1 VIIFNDLGVEQ
12 HILPRCLEISV
23 VCAQWKV
30 GGTSEAAT
38 QNTVPREATVTTVQL
53 VLTAAEV
60 CVCVCVCARV
70 HMRAPLG
77 LWLAHRDLNTGYR
90 SEICRETF
98 FLWDLMYTRIFV
110 QKDRS

>member
-1 VIIFNDLGVEQ
+1 MIIFNDLGVEQ

-60 CVCVCVCARV
+60 CVCVCVCSCARTRV
-70 HMRAPLG
+70 PGAV
-77 LWLAHRDLNTGYR
+77 DVFV
-90 SEICRETF
+90 SICMYVLVCRCVQVYVDVVPQAF
-98 FLWDLMYTRIFV
+98 FF
-110 QKDRS
+110 